1 MPPSSLMRM
10 AAEDIVA
17 DHEMS
22 CALQGASN
30 ALHVAAPAR
39 SLSAS
44 FTTSRGMPMP
54 LLGAA
59 PHEFL
64 PPPYREIRI
73 GPFESGRDLLYSTVL
88 LVPSLLSKVECE
100 ELMAAADMHLTSTP
114 PRACQMHRLSVAEF
128 ACERA
133 RHLVRELFFVR
144 VLGLLETRAPEVARA
159 AFGTCHDL
167 ASLPCKFTG
176 VEPSINVYH
185 AGGQFDPHQ
194 DHEAL
199 TVLSVLSPS
208 AGAFEGGGTA
218 FWPESQTYG
227 QWLAP
232 VDVERYIKRGSEVVL
247 KPEQGDVLLWGGNL
261 PHAGLPVISGTR
273 HVLVGSFSLGG
284 KRPDYV

>member
-54 LLGAA
+54 LLGAV

-208 AGAFEGGGTA
+208 ADAFEGGGTA

-247 KPEQGDVLLWGGNL
+247 KPRSQSRVTCC
-261 PHAGLPVISGTR
+261 SGAATY
-273 HVLVGSFSLGG
+273 HTPGS
-284 KRPDYV
+284 P

>member
-1 MPPSSLMRM
+1 
-10 AAEDIVA
+10 
-17 DHEMS
+17 
-22 CALQGASN
+22 
-30 ALHVAAPAR
+30 
-39 SLSAS
+39 
-44 FTTSRGMPMP
+44 
-54 LLGAA
+54 
-59 PHEFL
+59 
-64 PPPYREIRI
+64 
-73 GPFESGRDLLYSTVL
+73 
-88 LVPSLLSKVECE
+88 
-100 ELMAAADMHLTSTP
+100 MAAADLHLTSTP

-261 PHAGLPVISGTR
+261 PHAGLPVISGTW